1 MLYLYSFLTDKVVNL
16 PTVPEDV
23 YSNLIGK
30 PTRTSSTS
38 SLKGVRK
45 VKLYLQRACNASD
58 DEDES
63 SELDEHEFSKIS
75 IVSTYL
81 YVEISGT
88 YYK

>member
-1 MLYLYSFLTDKVVNL
+1 MYSCLTDKVVNL

-30 PTRTSSTS
+30 PTRSSSAS

-75 IVSTYL
+75 IVSTF
-81 YVEISGT
+81 T
-88 YYK
+88 YTTLVLREPNV